1 MAKNLHIL
9 TSFTISLLDLIQAGD
24 KVFCKISWGICASL
38 FACVLNSL
46 PHGAMGW
53 PVIGD
58 CDVS

>member
-9 TSFTISLLDLIQAGD
+9 TSFTISLFDLVLAGD
-24 KVFCKISWGICASL
+24 KVFRKISWGDLC
-38 FACVLNSL
+38 FFVCVLIFSL
-46 PHGAMGW
+46 PHGAIGW